1 MSFEIQISSLDHFEQ
16 ITLKESN
23 TDNSISISTRGGLIN
38 EWLIEGSRSIIN
50 GNDFSNGW
58 GNFEMNGF
66 KSGKMSPFSCRLENG
81 TFKHLDQIYTIEKFY
96 LGEHALHGILYDA
109 VYIIASTK
117 INDDSASAILEYKY
131 NGTDHGYPFPYSIQL
146 EWILQTNHLVSVKTT
161 ITNHHDQPIPIM
173 DGWHPYFSLGAKV
186 NDYILQFKNKGKI
199 EYNQNLLPTGK
210 IKEDN
215 RFNEST
221 QIGELHLDDCWLID
235 NQSPSCTIQYKK
247 EKIIITPISNYPYLQ
262 VYTPDDRKSI
272 AIENLSAAPNCFNNK
287 MGLHIMKPHESWVL
301 TTSYQYFKD

>member
-1 MSFEIQISSLDHFEQ
+1 MSFEIQISSLDHFEL

-23 TDNSISISTRGGLIN
+23 TGNSISISTRGGLIN

-81 TFKHLDQIYTIEKFY
+81 TFTHLDQIYTIEKFY

-109 VYIIASTK
+109 VYTIASTK

-146 EWILQTNHLVSVKTT
+146 EWLLQTNHLVSVKTT
-161 ITNHHDQPIPIM
+161 IINHHNQPIPIM
-173 DGWHPYFSLGAKV
+173 DGWHPYFSLSAKV
-186 NDYILQFKNKGKI
+186 NDYKLQFKNKGKI

-221 QIGELHLDDCWLID
+221 QISNLHLDDCWLID
-235 NQSPSCTIQYKK
+235 DQSPSCTIQYEK
-247 EKIIITPISNYPYLQ
+247 EKIIITPICNYPYLQ

-272 AIENLSAAPNCFNNK
+272 AIENLSAVPNCFNNK

-301 TTSYQYFKD
+301 ATSYQYFKD

>member
-1 MSFEIQISSLDHFEQ
+1 MSFEIQTTKLNHFEQ
-16 ITLKESN
+16 ISLIDTSN
-23 TDNSISISTRGGLIN
+23 ENRISICTKGGLLN
-38 EWLIEGSRSIIN
+38 EWIVSGKKSIIN
-50 GNDFSNGW
+50 SNDFSKGW

-81 TFKHLDQIYTIEKFY
+81 TFKHIDQTYTIEKFY

-109 VYIIASTK
+109 MYSVASTQV
-117 INDDSASAILEYKY
+117 NDNSASAILEYQYK
-131 NGTDHGYPFPYSIQL
+131 GTDKGYPFPYSIQL
-146 EWILQTNHLVSVKTT
+146 EWILQDNHSVTVKTT

-173 DGWHPYFSLGAKV
+173 DGWHPYFTLGAKV
-186 NDYILQFKNKGKI
+186 NDYKLQFKNKGKI

-210 IKEDN
+210 ILEDN
-215 RFNEST
+215 TFNESI

-235 NQSPSCTIQYKK
+235 DQSPSCAIQYEK

-262 VYTPDDRKSI
+262 VYTPEDRKSI

-287 MGLHIMKPHESWVL
+287 MGLHILKPHESWVL
-301 TTSYQYFKD
+301 ATSYQYVKE